1 MKTAIDFR
9 LVNWIIDFYNTVSNK
24 AHDVVALGNCALFK
38 CKYFTLMTNYHNTK
52 LNTVISLNNFSNLYR
67 LKFLLP
73 TLKVAL
79 VY

>member
-1 MKTAIDFR
+1 MKTAIDLR

-24 AHDVVALGNCALFK
+24 AHDVVALGNCALNK
-38 CKYFTLMTNYHNTK
+38 CKYFTIKACYYNIK
-52 LNTVISLNNFSNLYR
+52 FNTVISLINFRNLYR

>member
-9 LVNWIIDFYNTVSNK
+9 LVNWILDFYNTVSNK
-24 AHDVVALGNCALFK
+24 AHDVVALGNCALNE
-38 CKYFTLMTNYHNTK
+38 CKYFTIKTYYYNK
-52 LNTVISLNNFSNLYR
+52 FNTVISLINFSNLYR